1 MFCILITEARE
12 TTALEMPDHDTTFV
26 LKAADASGSSAAF
39 DSEPSLKEASSG
51 ASPSSGENSGSG
63 GGGGK
68 GATLGTSSAIPN
80 SGVMTGTDTTLQD
93 RKNRSK
99 FRSQNKFLIF

>member
-26 LKAADASGSSAAF
+26 LKAADASGGSAAF

-51 ASPSSGENSGSG
+51 ASGPSSGENSGS
-63 GGGGK
+63 GGGK
-68 GATLGTSSAIPN
+68 GATLGTSSATAN
-80 SGVMTGTDTTLQD
+80 SGAMTGTDTALQD

-99 FRSQNKFLIF
+99 S

>member
-39 DSEPSLKEASSG
+39 DSEPSLKEVSSG
-51 ASPSSGENSGSG
+51 ASGPSSGENSGS

-68 GATLGTSSAIPN
+68 GATLGTSSATAN
-80 SGVMTGTDTTLQD
+80 SGATTGTD
-93 RKNRSK
+93 RHIA
-99 FRSQNKFLIF
+99 RSQK

>member
-12 TTALEMPDHDTTFV
+12 TTALEMPDHDNTFV
-26 LKAADASGSSAAF
+26 LKAADASGSAAAF

-63 GGGGK
+63 NGRGV
-68 GATLGTSSAIPN
+68 TLGTSSATTN
-80 SGVMTGTDTTLQD
+80 SGVTTGM
-93 RKNRSK
+93 
-99 FRSQNKFLIF
+99 